1 MYPIGWSFFS
11 LREFSFSLT
20 WTAKISI
27 RSILTTVRSR
37 KMKILSR
44 KRNFA
49 CKLFYLSTTL
59 FQPIEVIFF
68 TLALSQMAALNVLVI
83 NKEPVLLVFFQT
95 QLEMV
100 SAMKKQTMLTA
111 TMTALIAVNLLSIQL
126 FAMVKY
132 NYY

>member
-1 MYPIGWSFFS
+1 
-11 LREFSFSLT
+11 
-20 WTAKISI
+20 
-27 RSILTTVRSR
+27 
-37 KMKILSR
+37 
-44 KRNFA
+44 
-49 CKLFYLSTTL
+49 
-59 FQPIEVIFF
+59 
-68 TLALSQMAALNVLVI
+68 MAALNVLVI

-111 TMTALIAVNLLSIQL
+111 TMTVLIAVNLLSIQP

>member
-1 MYPIGWSFFS
+1 
-11 LREFSFSLT
+11 
-20 WTAKISI
+20 
-27 RSILTTVRSR
+27 
-37 KMKILSR
+37 
-44 KRNFA
+44 
-49 CKLFYLSTTL
+49 
-59 FQPIEVIFF
+59 
-68 TLALSQMAALNVLVI
+68 MAALNVLVI